1 MSNTSDTSD
10 IPELRVVF
18 DTNVYI
24 SAILSSG
31 NPRRVLEL
39 ATRNEIGLLISDHI
53 LSEIE
58 RVLRTKIFKR
68 ELQVTTIRSGIRD
81 ISVLVSPGVE
91 LSVIHRHEADNRIIE
106 CAVQGE
112 AQYVVSGDHHVLS
125 LKEYQ
130 GIKILSP
137 TEFLVEINHAIPM
150 QNNG

>member
-1 MSNTSDTSD
+1 MSNAYDTSNV
-10 IPELRVVF
+10 PKLRVVF

-39 ATRNEIGLLISDHI
+39 ASRNEIELLISDPI

-58 RVLRTKIFKR
+58 RVLRTKIFKT
-68 ELQVTTIRSGIRD
+68 EFQITTTLSGIRD
-81 ISVLVSPGVE
+81 ISVLVSPGMK
-91 LSVIHRHEADNRIIE
+91 LSVIDRHEADNRIIE
-106 CAVQGE
+106 CAVQGK
-112 AQYVVSGDHHVLS
+112 AQYVVSGDRHVLS

-137 TEFLVEINHAIPM
+137 TEFLGEINHAVSM
-150 QNNG
+150 QDSG

>member
-1 MSNTSDTSD
+1 MSNTSDTSN
-10 IPELRVVF
+10 IPKLRVVF

-31 NPRRVLEL
+31 NPRRVLEM
-39 ATRNEIGLLISDHI
+39 ASRNEIELLISDPI
-53 LSEIE
+53 FSEIE
-58 RVLRTKIFKR
+58 RVLRTKVFKS
-68 ELQVTTIRSGIRD
+68 ELQVTTTLSGIGD
-81 ISVLVSPGVE
+81 ISILVSPGMK
-91 LSVIHRHEADNRIIE
+91 LSVIDRHEADNRIIE

-137 TEFLVEINHAIPM
+137 TEFLEEINHAIPM
-150 QNNG
+150 QDSG